1 MGVLSAHAQDASPD
15 RCVEPA
21 AQYHGVNPQILRA
34 ILMVESRLNPG
45 VVSRNSNGS
54 IDVGIAGINSIHFK
68 ELAKHGIGHNQ
79 LLDACVSTY
88 VAAWKVRKKTERWGN
103 TWYGVAAYHSET
115 PYFNQRYQV
124 LLHNQLVKSGTI
136 LGRTMPVPPLKRP
149 ASAASA
155 SNPTTAVSARPAAIA
170 NQPGVTR
177 VTATRNSNPS

>member
-1 MGVLSAHAQDASPD
+1 MGALSAHARADSPD

-68 ELAKHGIGHNQ
+68 ELAKHGIGHQQ

-124 LLHNQLVKSGTI
+124 LLHNQLVKSGAI
-136 LGRTMPVPPLKRP
+136 LGRTMPVPPLKRSDAA
-149 ASAASA
+149 ASAAA
-155 SNPTTAVSARPAAIA
+155 LTKPAGARPAGIID
-170 NQPGVTR
+170 QPGVTR
-177 VTATRNSNPS
+177 VTATRTSNPP